1 MARAVPLSD
10 MQHDLTPVDPAILE
24 RMRSGV
30 PFKLTDPEFAA
41 VNPWKDRALAA
52 MPFINGSTNTDEF
65 RARLGELIGQEIDAS
80 TTIFPPFHT
89 NLGIQI
95 RIGKNTF
102 INHACSC
109 VDMGGVTIGNNVL
122 IGPRVNLVSEN
133 HPVEPS
139 QRGFLIGKPVT
150 ICDNVWIG
158 AAATILPGV
167 TVGENAI
174 VGAGSVVTRDVPANT
189 IVAGV
194 PARVIRKIPTG
205 ADPTDLI
212 DTV

>member
-1 MARAVPLSD
+1 
-10 MQHDLTPVDPAILE
+10 MQKDLPPIDPAILA

-41 VNPWKDRALAA
+41 VNAWKDRALAA
-52 MPFINGSTNTDEF
+52 MPFINSATDTDEF
-65 RARLGELIGQEIDAS
+65 RKRLGELIGQEIDPS

-89 NLGIQI
+89 NLGRQT

-109 VDMGGVTIGNNVL
+109 VDMGGVTIGDNVL
-122 IGPRVNLVSEN
+122 IGPRVNLASEN
-133 HPVEPS
+133 HPVDPA
-139 QRGFLIGKPVT
+139 QRGFLIGQPV
-150 ICDNVWIG
+150 IIEDDVWIG

-167 TVGENAI
+167 TVGKNSVVA
-174 VGAGSVVTRDVPANT
+174 AGSVVTKNVPPNT

-194 PARVIRKIPTG
+194 PAKVIKTIERPEDRINAT
-205 ADPTDLI
+205 I
-212 DTV
+212 